1 MKYNNIHERYKK
13 MKTYISTKTVLIN
26 NFSVV
31 TI

>member
-13 MKTYISTKTVLIN
+13 MKTSISTKTVLIN